1 MDDPK
6 RNILNAASS
15 MFLDGGASALNV
27 RAIASRAG
35 ISTIGIYSHFQGKQG
50 ILDALYIEGFQRVA
64 KAMDVIAAGADP
76 SLADSRLAVL
86 KACRNYLDS
95 AEQFEAHYRLIF
107 DNAER
112 GYEPSREAKAV
123 GAQAFKVLNDLV
135 AHLLPAAASKAKR
148 HDAAM
153 QVWSV
158 VHGFV
163 GLKHHAV
170 AQLVDMRH
178 WRARAMQVLEI
189 LVDAIAGGKTG

>member
-6 RNILNAASS
+6 RNILNAASVL
-15 MFLDGGASALNV
+15 FLEGGASALNV

-64 KAMDVIAAGADP
+64 KAMDVMTAGADP
-76 SLADSRLAVL
+76 KQAVL

-95 AEQFEAHYRLIF
+95 AEQYEAHYRLIF

-112 GYEPSREAKAV
+112 GYEPSEAAKAV
-123 GAQAFKVLNDLV
+123 GAAAFKVLNDLV
-135 AHLLPAAASKAKR
+135 AHLLPASASKAKR

-189 LVDAIAGGKTG
+189 VVDAIAEGRIA

>member
-1 MDDPK
+1 M
-6 RNILNAASS
+6 
-15 MFLDGGASALNV
+15 
-27 RAIASRAG
+27 
-35 ISTIGIYSHFQGKQG
+35 T
-50 ILDALYIEGFQRVA
+50 
-64 KAMDVIAAGADP
+64 AGAE
-76 SLADSRLAVL
+76 LAKEDAKLAVL

-95 AEQFEAHYRLIF
+95 AEHFEAHYRLIF

-112 GYEPSREAKAV
+112 GYEPLDAAKAV
-123 GAQAFKVLNDLV
+123 GAAAFKVLNDLV
-135 AHLLPAAASKAKR
+135 AHLLPDSASKAKR

-163 GLKHHAV
+163 GLKHHPV

-189 LVDAIAGGKTG
+189 LVDAMADGRTG